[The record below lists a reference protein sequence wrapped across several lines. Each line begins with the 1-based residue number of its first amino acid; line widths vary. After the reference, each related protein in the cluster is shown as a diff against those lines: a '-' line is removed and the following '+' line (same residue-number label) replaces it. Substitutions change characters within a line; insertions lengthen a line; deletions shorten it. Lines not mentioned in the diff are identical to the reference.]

1 MLSFGDGGAIICG
14 RTGYSAIRGGAL
26 QPWHLVLLAVR
37 FSSRAG
43 TLATANGGPGTNSRR
58 PEHEEQW
65 RAGQATSPIRLALPI
80 VQSSVEYK
88 GTDIKNPST
97 LLVDAAVPVS
107 FKSPPIA
114 KQPAKSNVFVHGAF
128 ADNQRISQ

>member
-1 MLSFGDGGAIICG
+1 M
-14 RTGYSAIRGGAL
+14 
-26 QPWHLVLLAVR
+26 
-37 FSSRAG
+37 
-43 TLATANGGPGTNSRR
+43 
-58 PEHEEQW
+58 
-65 RAGQATSPIRLALPI
+65 PI